1 MAIAIAMSSPITY
14 CDFRDAETV
23 VHDLTSVVYDS
34 VRRNGKINRLKQV
47 FTISN
52 LAHSQLGLS
61 LHCLRVYISRTLSV
75 LFLLSRKKSDFFH
88 YLHRQYNAYK
98 KKVLG
103 DDTNVSE
110 DLIEL
115 IRNNIRNLLAEE
127 REIIALQRNGNNV
140 SETTTL
146 GSLQQL
152 DISVPAMVG
161 VLIHSALY
169 SSIR

>member
-98 KKVLG
+98 TKVLG
-103 DDTNVSE
+103 

-169 SSIR
+169 S